1 MTGAAIGAN
10 RRVARID
17 TVRRLATP
25 GLAAAVV
32 GVVRVVLVAVVI
44 VMALSG
50 LATTGALLAGPI
62 PEVGPQ
68 PGF

>member
-1 MTGAAIGAN
+1 MTVAAIGAN
-10 RRVARID
+10 RRVARMD
-17 TVRRLATP
+17 KVRRLATP

-32 GVVRVVLVAVVI
+32 GVVRVGLVAVPV
-44 VMALSG
+44 ALALTG
-50 LATTGALLAGPI
+50 LVTTGALVAGPI